1 LTRKP
6 PLLPIEETPS
16 GRWFPP
22 PPSVVW
28 GVGIALVVLVAYVA
42 TDVVVLFILSA
53 GLAYVINP
61 LVKIAESFAVKRE
74 IAVAAIYAVI
84 ILALAAAAYF
94 LVPKLRA
101 EIETLVSG
109 SPSLTEQLDQ
119 AVDRLQ
125 REIIAEA
132 PAARRFM
139 GDPEARNEQLSALFE
154 RQTANLPNLL
164 GHMASIAVIVF
175 LIPVFSYFLLRDSRR
190 IVRLFMDRLPAVHIE
205 TSVAV
210 WCEIDRIIGRY
221 IRGLA
226 IDGLVI
232 GTIAGIGLWA
242 FGVNYPLLLGAF
254 SGMANV
260 VPYVGPFLSGTVVAL
275 IAMIQFQSFAP
286 LAKVMML
293 YLGIKFCDLA
303 FIHPMTVGKSVH
315 LHPVLL
321 LASILVGGHAFGLIG
336 MVIAVP
342 AVTTAQEVARLLLEH
357 RRGGAGPN
365 LSRHGKN
372 LPLPAY
378 VC

>member
-1 LTRKP
+1 MTREP
-6 PLLPIEETPS
+6 PAALAEEAIS

-22 PPSVVW
+22 PPSIVW
-28 GVGIALVVLVAYVA
+28 AVLIAIVVLIAYVA

-61 LVKIAESFAVKRE
+61 LVKMAEGFAIRRD
-74 IAVAAIYAVI
+74 IAVAAIYVVI
-84 ILALAAAAYF
+84 FVALAAAATF
-94 LVPKLRA
+94 LAPKLRA
-101 EIETLVSG
+101 EIDTLASG
-109 SPSLTEQLDQ
+109 SPSLTEQLDR
-119 AVDRLQ
+119 AVDNLQ
-125 REIIAEA
+125 RDIIAEV
-132 PAARRFM
+132 PAARHIL
-139 GDPEARNEQLSALFE
+139 GEPEARNERLSALFE
-154 RQTANLPNLL
+154 RQAANLPNLL
-164 GHMASIAVIVF
+164 GHMASIAVVVF
-175 LIPVFSYFLLRDSRR
+175 LIPVFSYFLLRDSRK
-190 IVRLFMDRLPAVHIE
+190 IVRLFMDRLPAAHIE

-226 IDGLVI
+226 LDGLAI
-232 GTIAGIGLWA
+232 GTIAGLGLWA

-260 VPYVGPFLSGTVVAL
+260 VPYVGPFLSGTVVAM
-275 IAMIQFQSFAP
+275 IAMVQFQSFAP
-286 LAKVMML
+286 LAKVMAL

-315 LHPVLL
+315 LHPILL

-342 AVTTAQEVARLLLEH
+342 TVTTLQEVARLLLEH
-357 RRGGAGPN
+357 RRAGP
-365 LSRHGKN
+365 SHARHGKN

>member
-1 LTRKP
+1 LT
-6 PLLPIEETPS
+6 PLAEPAAR
-16 GRWFPP
+16 RWFPP
-22 PPSVVW
+22 PPSILWAVA
-28 GVGIALVVLVAYVA
+28 IALVVLLVYVA
-42 TDVVVLFILSA
+42 TDVIVLFILSA
-53 GLAYVINP
+53 ALAYVMNP
-61 LVKIAESFAVKRE
+61 LVKIAEGFAIRRD
-74 IAVAAIYAVI
+74 IAVSAIYLVI
-84 ILALAAAAYF
+84 IVALAAALTF

-101 EIETLVSG
+101 EIDTLASG
-109 SPSLTEQLDQ
+109 SPSLTEQLDT
-119 AVDRLQ
+119 AFNNLQ
-125 REIIAEA
+125 RDFVTHV
-132 PAARRFM
+132 PAASRFLVE
-139 GDPEARNEQLSALFE
+139 PEARNERMNTWLEQ
-154 RQTANLPNLL
+154 QTANLPNFL

-175 LIPVFSYFLLRDSRR
+175 LIPVFSYFLLRDSRK
-190 IVRLFMDRLPAVHIE
+190 IVGLVMDHLPAAHIE

-226 IDGLVI
+226 LDGLVI
-232 GTIAGIGLWA
+232 GTIAGLGLWA

-286 LAKVMML
+286 LAKVMTL
-293 YLGIKFCDLA
+293 YLCIKFCDLA

-315 LHPVLL
+315 LHPILL

-342 AVTTAQEVARLLLEH
+342 TVTTLQEVARLLLEH
-357 RRGGAGPN
+357 RGRRAGP
-365 LSRHGKN
+365 SRVPHDKK

>member
-1 LTRKP
+1 LTHEP
-6 PLLPIEETPS
+6 PAAPAEEATS

-22 PPSVVW
+22 PPSILWAVA
-28 GVGIALVVLVAYVA
+28 IALVVLIAYVA

-61 LVKIAESFAVKRE
+61 LVKMAEGFAIRRE
-74 IAVAAIYAVI
+74 IAVSAIYIAI
-84 ILALAAAAYF
+84 ILALAAAANF
-94 LVPKLRA
+94 LVPKLRV
-101 EIETLVSG
+101 EIDTLASG
-109 SPSLTEQLDQ
+109 SPSLTEQLDR
-119 AVDRLQ
+119 AVDNLQ
-125 REIIAEA
+125 RSVIAEI
-132 PAARRFM
+132 PAARHIL
-139 GDPEARNEQLSALFE
+139 GAPEARNERLSALFE

-164 GHMASIAVIVF
+164 SHMASIAVIVF
-175 LIPVFSYFLLRDSRR
+175 LIPVFSYFLLRDSRK
-190 IVRLFMDRLPAVHIE
+190 IVRLFMDRLPAAHIE

-226 IDGLVI
+226 LDGLAI
-232 GTIAGIGLWA
+232 GTIASLGLWA

-260 VPYVGPFLSGTVVAL
+260 VPYVGPFLSGTVVAM
-275 IAMIQFQSFAP
+275 IAMIQFQSFGP
-286 LAKVMML
+286 LAKVMTL
-293 YLGIKFCDLA
+293 YLCIKFCDLA

-315 LHPVLL
+315 LHPILL

-342 AVTTAQEVARLLLEH
+342 TVTTLQEVARLLLEH
-357 RRGGAGPN
+357 RGRRAVPRHA
-365 LSRHGKN
+365 RHGKN